1 MATSPDRRGLHT
13 LNHTA
18 TLLRGRANRHAWM
31 GLGIA
36 VAALV
41 AATLL
46 ACRYEYGDYAL
57 HNLLATQQRNPALWL
72 LDLMPLL
79 FLLWGQHV
87 GAILSYQAG
96 ALVLD
101 ETQELRRQT
110 ERLQYELERGVP
122 GQSLGLPN
130 RHGLIT
136 RIERAIAEREGHPG
150 SGFAVLALDTANYR
164 EIEPAHGTEASH
176 QFLAQLSERLHAVSN
191 EGDVLAH
198 FGFDQFGMLLSHAAD
213 PAAAQQLATRVHLA
227 LETPLSLGRRL
238 LAARC
243 TIGVACYPEHGND
256 AETLLRRAETARS
269 LAGADGRDLLVYEHS
284 LDSPRTE
291 RSRLRAELHAAL
303 NNDALG
309 ESYRLQLPLRADLPP
324 RLRLS
329 PFWDHPRLGR
339 LDETHFV
346 DLPDRQGLAYGLSL
360 WLLRHGLEHV
370 AGQRDAGA
378 PQLVLRLPGL
388 ALREPSLA
396 DMVLRLISAHDLPAS
411 SLILEAPEPALIA
424 LFRTQPR
431 QLDALRAGGVR
442 LTLADVGGSGTS
454 PLTPT
459 EVPLDECRLAEGLLD
474 RAAQDARMRATVTAL
489 VQLLKVQQTGIV
501 ATAVDD
507 DARLSLAR
515 ELGADYAEGSAALP
529 PTPSPAAAD
538 ARRPL
543 HA

>member
-1 MATSPDRRGLHT
+1 MSAPSDRRLHT
-13 LNHTA
+13 LSRT
-18 TLLRGRANRHAWM
+18 TQLLRGRANRHAWI

-46 ACRYEYGDYAL
+46 ACRYEYGDYSL
-57 HNLLATQQRNPALWL
+57 HNLLATQQGNPALWL

-79 FLLWGQHV
+79 FLLWGQHIGTV
-87 GAILSYQAG
+87 LSYQAG

-130 RHGLIT
+130 RHGLIAQ
-136 RIERAIAEREGHPG
+136 IERMIADREEHPG
-150 SGFAVLALDTANYR
+150 AGFAVLALDTANYR

-176 QFLAQLSERLHAVSN
+176 QFLAQLSERLHAVSG

-198 FGFDQFGMLLSHAAD
+198 FGFDQFAMLLSHASD
-213 PAAAQQLATRVHLA
+213 PAVAQQLATRVHLA
-227 LETPLSLGRRL
+227 LETPLSLGRRP

-243 TIGVACYPEHGND
+243 TIGVACYPEHGNN

-269 LAGADGRDLLVYEHS
+269 LAAADGRDLLVYEHS

-360 WLLRHGLEHV
+360 WLLRHGLDHI

-378 PQLVLRLPGL
+378 PHLVLRLPSL

-411 SLILEAPEPALIA
+411 SLIIEAPEPALIA
-424 LFRTQPR
+424 LFRSQPQ
-431 QLDALRAGGVR
+431 QLAALRAGGVR
-442 LTLADVGGSGTS
+442 LALADVGGPGTS

-459 EVPLDECRLAEGLLD
+459 DVPLDECRLAEDLLD
-474 RAAQDARMRATVTAL
+474 RAVHDPRLHATVGAL
-489 VQLLKVQQTGIV
+489 AQLLRIQRASIV

-507 DARLSLAR
+507 DARLALAR
-515 ELGADYAEGSAALP
+515 EIGADYAESSAALP
-529 PTPSPAAAD
+529 PTPSPATAD
-538 ARRPL
+538 SRHPVDA
-543 HA
+543 